1 MYFLP
6 DHHCCV
12 LLCLNSHEEE
22 EEEEQVPSE
31 PLIDVLDGG
40 RYTGERLAHLISDL
54 QEKLESDTPSEE
66 FKVY

>member
-1 MYFLP
+1 ML
-6 DHHCCV
+6 CIV
-12 LLCLNSHEEE
+12 CLNSHEEE
-22 EEEEQVPSE
+22 QVPSD

-40 RYTGERLAHLISDL
+40 RYTGEQLAHLISDL

>member
-1 MYFLP
+1 MNNLYFLP
-6 DHHCCV
+6 DHRCCV
-12 LLCLNSHEEE
+12 LLCLNSPEEA
-22 EEEEQVPSE
+22 QVSPE

-40 RYTGERLAHLISDL
+40 RYTGEQLAHLISDL

>member
-1 MYFLP
+1 
-6 DHHCCV
+6 
-12 LLCLNSHEEE
+12 LNSHEEE
-22 EEEEQVPSE
+22 QVPSD

-40 RYTGERLAHLISDL
+40 RYTGEQLAQLISDL

>member
-1 MYFLP
+1 MFARSS
-6 DHHCCV
+6 
-12 LLCLNSHEEE
+12 LLCIVFLNSHEEE
-22 EEEEQVPSE
+22 QVPSD

-40 RYTGERLAHLISDL
+40 RYTGEQLAHLISDL